1 MGRLD
6 PIWQAG
12 TEELLPDLV
21 KRTILVTGCSS
32 GIGAF
37 CAEALRQD
45 GWRVFATARKPE
57 DIERLRHA
65 GFETFFLDYRDPV
78 SIKRLV
84 DDVLAT
90 SGGTLDALFNNGG
103 YAQPGAVED
112 LPMDALREQFE
123 TNVFGWHDLTRRIV
137 PVMRDQGHGRIVFNS
152 SILGLVPQKWR
163 GAYNASKHAIEG
175 LMLTMRMELE
185 GSGIKVSMI
194 NPGAIESKI
203 AVNAAAMADKYID
216 MVNSPHKAHYEER
229 MALLRSGGKSK
240 AAGKLG
246 PDAVYVALRHAL
258 TSNRPRPHYVITK
271 PAKLGVILKRI
282 LPASMLY
289 NLMSRWS

>member
-12 TEELLPDLV
+12 TGDLQPTNA

-32 GIGAF
+32 GIGSYSAQ
-37 CAEALRQD
+37 ALKSD

-57 DIERLRHA
+57 DIDRLKA
-65 GFETFFLDYRDPV
+65 LGFEVFFLDYRDPV

-84 DDVLAT
+84 DNVLNAT
-90 SGGTLDALFNNGG
+90 GGTLDALFNNGG

-112 LPMDALREQFE
+112 VPMDALREQFE

-137 PVMRDQGHGRIVFNS
+137 PVMRAQGHGRIVFNS

-185 GSGIKVSMI
+185 GSGIQVSMI

-216 MVNSPHKAHYEER
+216 MENSPHKAHYEKR
-229 MALLRSGGKSK
+229 MALLRSGGKTKS
-240 AAGKLG
+240 AGKLG

-258 TSNRPRPHYVITK
+258 LSNRPRPHYVITG
-271 PAKLGVILKRI
+271 PAKLGVALKRV
-282 LPASMLY
+282 LPASLLY
-289 NLMSRWS
+289 SLMSRWS